1 MSRAIA
7 ANIFSRVKA
16 FIMDMFFIA
25 APLLY
30 IMTYAILSGKDEFQ
44 SNQLAIF
51 LVWLVFGLIQSLF
64 FAFKAQSPGY
74 KAQGI
79 YLVGLNGKKA
89 NLIIYLLRYF
99 FFITTFIFGGSL
111 FCFFR
116 KDKRNLHD
124 ILAGTIVVQKSY

>member
-1 MSRAIA
+1 MSKAVA

-30 IMTYAILSGKDEFQ
+30 LMAYIILNGKDEFQ

-64 FAFKAQSPGY
+64 FAFKAESPGY
-74 KAQGI
+74 KAQGF
-79 YLVGLNGKKA
+79 YLVGLNGKQA
-89 NLIIYLLRYF
+89 NLIIYML
-99 FFITTFIFGGSL
+99 
-111 FCFFR
+111 
-116 KDKRNLHD
+116 
-124 ILAGTIVVQKSY
+124 

>member
-1 MSRAIA
+1 MSKAVSA
-7 ANIFSRVKA
+7 SIFSRVKA

-30 IMTYAILSGKDEFQ
+30 LMTYVVLSGKDEFQ

-51 LVWLVFGLIQSLF
+51 LVWLVFGLIQGLF
-64 FAFKAQSPGY
+64 FAFKAQTPGY

-79 YLVGLNGKKA
+79 YLVGLNGKRA
-89 NLIIYLLRYF
+89 SLLIYLLRYL
-99 FFITTFIFGGSL
+99 FFITTFIIGGSF

-124 ILAGTIVVQKSY
+124 LLAGTIVVQKS

>member
-1 MSRAIA
+1 MSKAIA

-30 IMTYAILSGKDEFQ
+30 IMTYVILSGKDEFQ

-51 LVWLVFGLIQSLF
+51 LVWLVFGVIQSMF
-64 FAFKAQSPGY
+64 FAFKAQSPG
-74 KAQGI
+74 

-89 NLIIYLLRYF
+89 NLLIYILRYF
-99 FFITTFIFGGSL
+99 FFITTFIIGGSF

-124 ILAGTIVVQKSY
+124 LLAGTIVVQKG

>member
-1 MSRAIA
+1 MSKAVA

-25 APLLY
+25 APL
-30 IMTYAILSGKDEFQ
+30 MTYIILNGKDEFQ

-99 FFITTFIFGGSL
+99 FFITTFIIGGSF

-116 KDKRNLHD
+116 RDKRNLHD
-124 ILAGTIVVQKSY
+124 LLAGTIVVKKSD

>member
-1 MSRAIA
+1 MSKAVA

-30 IMTYAILSGKDEFQ
+30 LMTYIILNGKDEFQ

-64 FAFKAQSPGY
+64 FAFMTRCLGAQRQI
-74 KAQGI
+74 KHAFF
-79 YLVGLNGKKA
+79 LNYA
-89 NLIIYLLRYF
+89 
-99 FFITTFIFGGSL
+99 L
-111 FCFFR
+111 FTVT
-116 KDKRNLHD
+116 L
-124 ILAGTIVVQKSY
+124 